1 MEKSAQAKLKKKKI
15 TGDQWQKIT
24 VLGLIVVVCIMFA
37 ILKPDAFLTVENAMN
52 ILLQMSVVCIMSFG
66 MTIIIINAG
75 VDLSMG
81 VIIAFTGVVAALY
94 IKGGKEGD
102 SLGNIYIGVLLGVLA
117 GAAIGFIN
125 GTVVARFGLAPY
137 IATLGMQMTLKGVT
151 YLISSNSPIYVSP
164 TSDFRLI
171 AQQRLFGVIPFP
183 ILYTI
188 VFGSIASFILKKTVI
203 GRHIFAIGSNDEAA
217 RLSGI
222 NLPVVRTIAYT
233 LGSTFAAL
241 AGVLYA
247 ARVNSGNPTAGA
259 GYEGNAVVATVLGG
273 TSMAGGHG
281 SISAAVIGAILMTLL
296 QNGFNLLNISTNYQM
311 ILIGVVLIISVIID
325 RIRREK
331 AMS

>member
-1 MEKSAQAKLKKKKI
+1 MEKTAQAKLGKKKLI
-15 TGDQWQKIT
+15 GDQWQKIT
-24 VLGLIVVVCIMFA
+24 IIGLILVVCIAFSF
-37 ILKPDAFLTVENAMN
+37 LSDAFLTIENLMN

-66 MTIIIINAG
+66 MTIIIINGG

-81 VIIAFTGVVAALY
+81 VIIAFTGVVAALFV
-94 IKGGKEGD
+94 KGGKDGD
-102 SLGNIYIGVLLGVLA
+102 STGNIYIGLLLGILA
-117 GAAIGFIN
+117 GALIGFIN

-137 IATLGMQMTLKGVT
+137 IATLGMQLTLKGVT
-151 YLISSNSPIYVSP
+151 YLISSNSPIYVAP
-164 TSDFRLI
+164 TSDFRLV
-171 AQQRLFGVIPFP
+171 AQQKLFGFLPLPV
-183 ILYTI
+183 LYTI
-188 VFGSIASFILKKTVI
+188 FFGLIASFILKKTVL

-222 NLPVVRTIAYT
+222 NLPVVRTMAYT
-233 LGSTFAAL
+233 LGSTFAAI

-247 ARVNSGNPTAGA
+247 ARVNSGNPTAGG

-296 QNGFNLLNISTNYQM
+296 QNGFNLMNVNTNYQM
-311 ILIGVVLIISVIID
+311 ILTGVILIISVIVD

>member
-24 VLGLIVVVCIMFA
+24 VLGLIVAVCIMFA

-188 VFGSIASFILKKTVI
+188 VFGLIASFILKKTVI

-222 NLPVVRTIAYT
+222 NLPVVYNR
-233 LGSTFAAL
+233 LH
-241 AGVLYA
+241 AGQHI
-247 ARVNSGNPTAGA
+247 RSSGGR
-259 GYEGNAVVATVLGG
+259 
-273 TSMAGGHG
+273 
-281 SISAAVIGAILMTLL
+281 
-296 QNGFNLLNISTNYQM
+296 
-311 ILIGVVLIISVIID
+311 SVC
-325 RIRREK
+325 
-331 AMS
+331 SSC

>member
-1 MEKSAQAKLKKKKI
+1 MEKTAQAKLGKKKL

-24 VLGLIVVVCIMFA
+24 IIGLILVVCIAFSF
-37 ILKPDAFLTVENAMN
+37 LSDAFLTVENLMN

-66 MTIIIINAG
+66 MTIIIINGG

-81 VIIAFTGVVAALY
+81 VIIAFTGVVAALFV
-94 IKGGKEGD
+94 KGGKDGD
-102 SLGNIYIGVLLGVLA
+102 STGNIYIGLLLGILA
-117 GAAIGFIN
+117 GALIGFIN

-137 IATLGMQMTLKGVT
+137 IATLGMQLTLKGVT
-151 YLISSNSPIYVSP
+151 YLISSNSPIYVAP
-164 TSDFRLI
+164 TSDCRLV
-171 AQQRLFGVIPFP
+171 AQQKLFGFLPLPV
-183 ILYTI
+183 LYTI
-188 VFGSIASFILKKTVI
+188 FFGLIASFILKKTVL

-222 NLPVVRTIAYT
+222 NLPVVRTMAYT
-233 LGSTFAAL
+233 LGSTFAAI

-247 ARVNSGNPTAGA
+247 ARVNSGNPTAGG

-296 QNGFNLLNISTNYQM
+296 QNGFNLMNVNTNYQM
-311 ILIGVVLIISVIID
+311 ILTGVILIISVIVD